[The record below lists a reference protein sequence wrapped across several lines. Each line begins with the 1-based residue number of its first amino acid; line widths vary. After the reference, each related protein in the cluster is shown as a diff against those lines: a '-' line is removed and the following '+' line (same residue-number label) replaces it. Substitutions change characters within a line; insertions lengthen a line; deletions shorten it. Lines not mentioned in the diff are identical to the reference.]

1 MRLDRAQLWAGAALG
16 LLSRIGSRSG
26 LRSIRSLARWSS
38 ASRVATLPPA
48 AIARRR
54 GVREG
59 CVFVGV
65 GASLRGYGLA
75 SSPAVLQASCS
86 TSASPNSCESRLLS
100 CTPYMNTN
108 NSAAGRAG
116 LRTVAIGQKV
126 LISRSSTGDK
136 ASQFWLGTKLNLL
149 PSRITKFILPELL
162 YEALPNVPFIS
173 DLSTKSLL
181 RK

>member
-1 MRLDRAQLWAGAALG
+1 
-16 LLSRIGSRSG
+16 
-26 LRSIRSLARWSS
+26 
-38 ASRVATLPPA
+38 
-48 AIARRR
+48 
-54 GVREG
+54 
-59 CVFVGV
+59 
-65 GASLRGYGLA
+65 
-75 SSPAVLQASCS
+75 
-86 TSASPNSCESRLLS
+86 
-100 CTPYMNTN
+100 MNTN

-181 RK
+181 RKWEHAAGQLASFSRVFTDKWCWTISWKMTNAGLIF